1 MTRRRV
7 TIIESPPIIVVRGWR
22 VSDLLREAGM
32 KATFS
37 GSAGGW
43 MLDQPKLPDLLAF
56 LQARNVGATV
66 IEGPADSGGGE

>member
-22 VSDLLREAGM
+22 VSDLLREAGL

-43 MLDQPKLPDLLAF
+43 MLDQPRLPDLLAF
-56 LQARNVGATV
+56 LQRRNVGVTLDATS
-66 IEGPADSGGGE
+66 IESDPT

>member
-22 VSDLLREAGM
+22 ASDLLREAGL
-32 KATFS
+32 KSTFS
-37 GSAGGW
+37 ASAGGW

-56 LQARNVGATV
+56 LQRRNIGAT
-66 IEGPADSGGGE
+66 IESDPT